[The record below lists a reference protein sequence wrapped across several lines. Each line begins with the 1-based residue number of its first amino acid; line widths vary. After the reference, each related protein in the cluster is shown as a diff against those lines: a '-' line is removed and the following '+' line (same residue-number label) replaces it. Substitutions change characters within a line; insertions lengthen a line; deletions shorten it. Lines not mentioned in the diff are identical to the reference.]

1 MLEYGF
7 RGEFFIKGGRNLGF
21 LVRQNHL
28 LVDDTTLRVDV
39 AVTGRRRLCL
49 RFRLTELDITI
60 IVPMWLLCY
69 LIFSLLSVGIK
80 NELLRRWKKVWIMP
94 VSILY
99 SYLMLRRCDVQTLGC
114 RLCNLS

>member
-39 AVTGRRRLCL
+39 AFFLL
-49 RFRLTELDITI
+49 AKLTL
-60 IVPMWLLCY
+60 
-69 LIFSLLSVGIK
+69 
-80 NELLRRWKKVWIMP
+80 
-94 VSILY
+94 
-99 SYLMLRRCDVQTLGC
+99 
-114 RLCNLS
+114 NLSMVLLALNVTW